1 MILHTVHLSK
11 TKLPYFSSRRT
22 DFRPGFP
29 NSRAQDVSTHVR
41 NVPSRQILRKL
52 ASAANAGQTS
62 FFNRISTP
70 APPGWPGP
78 TQEYRM
84 GILVP
89 FSRVLPYSAGTGSPV
104 SSPVLCMVVQVWGRL
119 CEKVLL
125 VPQKQNF
132 F

>member
-1 MILHTVHLSK
+1 MICEISVASGTNSLTVYSGK

-52 ASAANAGQTS
+52 ASAANPGQTS

-70 APPGWPGP
+70 DPSWLARAHPG
-78 TQEYRM
+78 
-84 GILVP
+84 VP
-89 FSRVLPYSAGTGSPV
+89 DGDSGTV
-104 SSPVLCMVVQVWGRL
+104 
-119 CEKVLL
+119 
-125 VPQKQNF
+125 
-132 F
+132 